1 MNLSKFF
8 IDRPIFAGVLSLL
21 TFIAGLIAVGG
32 LPISEYPEVVPPTV
46 VVRANYPG
54 ANPKVIAET
63 VATPLEEA
71 INGVEGMLYMS
82 SQATTDGLMTLNVTF
97 KLGTD
102 PDKAQQLVQ
111 NRVAQA
117 EPRLPE
123 EVRRLGVTT
132 VKSAPDLT
140 MVVHLLSPNGRYD
153 MTYLRNY
160 AVLNVKDRLARVQG
174 VGQVLLFGSGDY
186 SMRVWLD
193 PQKVAQRG
201 LSAGDVVR
209 AIREQN
215 VQAAAGVVGASPGL
229 PNVDLQLSINA
240 QGRLQNEDDFGD
252 IIVKTDG
259 SGAVTRLRDIARL
272 ELGASE
278 YALRSL
284 LDNKPAVAVPIFAAP
299 NSNALQI
306 SDDVRRTMA
315 EIKKTMPDGVDY
327 QIVYDPTQFVRAS
340 IK

>member
-1 MNLSKFF
+1 MRGSPQRRSPRNRERTRMNLSKFF

-21 TFIAGLIAVGG
+21 VFLAGLISVGG
-32 LPISEYPEVVPPTV
+32 LPISEYPEVVPPSI

-63 VATPLEEA
+63 VATPLEES

-117 EPRLPE
+117 EARLPE
-123 EVRRLGVTT
+123 EVRRLGLST
-132 VKSAPDLT
+132 VKASSDIT
-140 MVVHLLSPNGRYD
+140 IVVHLLSPNNRYD

-160 AVLNVKDRLARVQG
+160 ALLNVKDRLARVQG
-174 VGQVLLFGSGDY
+174 VGDVQIFGAGDY
-186 SMRVWLD
+186 AMRVWLD

-201 LSAGDVVR
+201 LSASDVVR

-229 PNVDLQLSINA
+229 PGVDMQISINA
-240 QGRLQNEDDFGD
+240 QGRLQTEDEFGD
-252 IIVKTDG
+252 IIVKASSD
-259 SGAVTRLRDIARL
+259 GAVTRLRDVARL
-272 ELGASE
+272 EL
-278 YALRSL
+278 
-284 LDNKPAVAVPIFAAP
+284 
-299 NSNALQI
+299 
-306 SDDVRRTMA
+306 
-315 EIKKTMPDGVDY
+315 
-327 QIVYDPTQFVRAS
+327 
-340 IK
+340 